1 MSLYKNRYRIE
12 SARLPGWDYTQGRFF
27 VTICTAYRRHFFGKI
42 IDGEVQLS
50 PIGQIVADEW
60 QRTAIVRRHA
70 LDPEATT
77 RRTNVE
83 IKREKKRELE
93 ELVKEVGWPRVKTK
107 LRFLFCLLIKHF
119 HQLETENSQ
128 LKADLERDHSEAVR
142 LAALLSKLDAQVKL
156 VRG

>member
-1 MSLYKNRYRIE
+1 MVIRVIF
-12 SARLPGWDYTQGRFF
+12 RL
-27 VTICTAYRRHFFGKI
+27 RRA
-42 IDGEVQLS
+42 L
-50 PIGQIVADEW
+50 VATNASTVK
-60 QRTAIVRRHA
+60 RLRHA